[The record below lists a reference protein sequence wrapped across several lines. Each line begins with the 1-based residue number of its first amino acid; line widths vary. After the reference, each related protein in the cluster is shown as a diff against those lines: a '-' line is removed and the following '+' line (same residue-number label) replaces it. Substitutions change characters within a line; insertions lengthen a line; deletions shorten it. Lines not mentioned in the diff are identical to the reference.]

1 MTSTTIGFVPSRPTA
16 PAPRKNAIE
25 NEVLGVIIFII
36 TELMFFT
43 ALISAYLVIK
53 AATGNTWVPPANVRL
68 PIETTALNTLVLLA
82 SGVLCLQA
90 GRAYDQ
96 FKAHGRAE
104 KLFATATLLGL
115 VFVSVQG
122 YEWSKL
128 LSLGMTIG
136 SGVFAATFYLLIGAH
151 ALHVIA
157 AVLAMFWVYSKLKRK
172 QMPAAGFKAMR
183 IFWYFVVGIWP
194 FLYVLVYF

>member
-1 MTSTTIGFVPSRPTA
+1 MTTATLGFVPSKRPT
-16 PAPRKNAIE
+16 PSSRKKAIE
-25 NEVLGVIIFII
+25 DEVLGVIIFII

-53 AATGNTWVPPANVRL
+53 AATGNTWVPPANIRL
-68 PIETTALNTLVLLA
+68 PIAMTALNTAVLLA
-82 SGVLCLQA
+82 SGWVCFQA
-90 GRAYDQ
+90 GRAYEMAQARDRSQ
-96 FKAHGRAE
+96 
-104 KLFATATLLGL
+104 KLFATAMLLGV
-115 VFVSVQG
+115 VFVSIQG

-157 AVLAMFWVYSKLKRK
+157 AVAAMCWVYSSLKRN
-172 QMPAAGFKAMR
+172 QITTAGFKAMR
-183 IFWYFVVGIWP
+183 IFWYFVVGVWP
-194 FLYVLVYF
+194 FLYALVYF